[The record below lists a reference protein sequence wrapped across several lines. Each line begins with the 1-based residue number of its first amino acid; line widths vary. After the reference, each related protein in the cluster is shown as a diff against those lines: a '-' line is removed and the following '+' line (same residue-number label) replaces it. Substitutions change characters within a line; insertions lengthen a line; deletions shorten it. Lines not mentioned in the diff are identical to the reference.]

1 MQFSDISHVF
11 VSKPDKTHIIQPAQP
26 CAIHTDEISHDEW
39 NKAVGKGGFSVS
51 FTAPMSAMD
60 DELYKQFINHL
71 RNPQVYIS
79 CRASGL
85 IFGDR
90 HLPRKLKKA
99 HRRGPFYRRKTK
111 WKRRLSAVALRQQ
124 HTFMGMVAKSER
136 TPDGTAWALPSNPN
150 YVPSLLA

>member
-11 VSKPDKTHIIQPAQP
+11 VSKPDKTHILQPAQP
-26 CAIHTDEISHDEW
+26 CTIHTDEISHDEW
-39 NKAVGKGGFSVS
+39 NKTVGKGGFSVS
-51 FTAPMSAMD
+51 FSAPTSATD
-60 DELYKQFINHL
+60 DEFNKQFINHL
-71 RNPQVYIS
+71 RDPQVHMSYRIT
-79 CRASGL
+79 CL

-124 HTFMGMVAKSER
+124 HAFMGTIAKSER
-136 TPDGTAWALPSNPN
+136 TPDGTAWDFTIKSEPQD
-150 YVPSLLA
+150 